1 MKTQSGI
8 ALTLFVSYVAVLLLF
23 GGAIYYFQNKFS
35 YTDFY
40 KRLQARASIAARF
53 KFDTNR
59 ISAGALQTLREQHL
73 EKLPREQEYIV
84 AVTDEAN
91 LAHIADSL
99 ALPMPLLRT
108 IYTDSIGTHKDGN
121 TFFSGLRY
129 TRDTG
134 KWLVIVSADNYYAS
148 THLSFLRNVI
158 WSGIGLIALIT
169 IGFSL
174 YFSKY
179 FFAPIRQ
186 ITKKVTRITT
196 ENMHLR
202 LEEQNAGNEIG
213 ELVDTFNDLLN
224 RMETAFETQ
233 KNFVSNASHEFG
245 TPLTA
250 IIGETEVALIRER
263 TATEYQEVLN
273 NILGQAERLNQITRS
288 LLFLAQTG
296 YGGKNAAP
304 ELIRIDE
311 VIWAVKE
318 LMDRLTPQNRIYID
332 LSLLPEDPRKLKVM
346 GNRELLHL
354 AFANL
359 LGNACK
365 YSQNK
370 PVQVSL
376 ASSGHEVI
384 TIIRDE
390 GIGIPEHDQ
399 PFIYD
404 PFFRASNTQR
414 FEGYGIGLPLTRN
427 IIRLHHGTLTVSSK
441 ENTGTTVTITLP
453 VAVVKIP

>member
-8 ALTLFVSYVAVLLLF
+8 ALTLFISYVTVLLLF
-23 GGAIYYFQNKFS
+23 GGAIYYFQDKFS

-40 KRLQARASIAARF
+40 KRLQARASIAARY

-59 ISAGALQTLREQHL
+59 ISAGALHILRQQHL
-73 EKLPREQEYIV
+73 EKLPKEQEYIV
-84 AVTDEAN
+84 SAGDPEQ
-91 LAHIADSL
+91 LQHIADSL
-99 ALPMPLLRT
+99 ALPLPLLRA
-108 IYTDSIGTHKDGN
+108 IYTDSIGTHKNGN
-121 TFFSGLRY
+121 TFFSGVRY
-129 TRDTG
+129 TQDGIR
-134 KWLVIVSADNYYAS
+134 WLVIVSATNYYAS

-158 WSGIGLIALIT
+158 WTGIGLIAVIT

-186 ITKKVTRITT
+186 ITQNVTRITT

-213 ELVDTFNDLLN
+213 ELITTFNDLLD

-263 TATEYQEVLN
+263 TSKEYQEVLN

-296 YGGKNAAP
+296 YGGKNTAP

-376 ASSGHEVI
+376 ASSGKEVI
-384 TIIRDE
+384 AIIRDL
-390 GIGIPEHDQ
+390 GIGIPERDV

-427 IIRLHHGTLTVSSK
+427 IIRLHHGSLSVNSV
-441 ENTGTTVTITLP
+441 ENEGTTVTVTLP
-453 VAVVKIP
+453 VAIVKIP